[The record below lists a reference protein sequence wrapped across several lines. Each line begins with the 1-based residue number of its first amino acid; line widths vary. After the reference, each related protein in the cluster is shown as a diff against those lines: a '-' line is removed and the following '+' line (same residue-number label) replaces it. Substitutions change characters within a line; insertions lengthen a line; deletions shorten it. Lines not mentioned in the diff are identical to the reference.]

1 MTSIPKSNRNMYQ
14 VRAFY
19 KDDVEE
25 ANAYVTQLF
34 DNVYDAHSIYQYAMW
49 ELEENFVA
57 VELIEYPK
65 KDKAVTVDRETTRN
79 ITHGNNT
86 AYRKVRKS
94 LRLIMKNRQE
104 EIEKEKK
111 AKRILERNKRFDD
124 LILAIKKRVK
134 EGGGRSGIDYE

>member
-1 MTSIPKSNRNMYQ
+1 MYQ

-19 KDDVEE
+19 KDDVDEE
-25 ANAYVTQLF
+25 TSYVTELY
-34 DNVYDAHSIYQYAMW
+34 NNLSDAHVIYQCAMW

-57 VELIEYPK
+57 VELIEYSK
-65 KDKAVTVDRETTRN
+65 KNKVVIVDRETTRN

-104 EIEKEKK
+104 AIDNDEKK
-111 AKRILERNKRFDD
+111 QKRLLERKERFDK
-124 LILAIKKRVK
+124 LLLAIKKLAK
-134 EGGGRSGIDYE
+134 EGGGRRGIDYE